1 MKQFS
6 FLQLVFGS
14 LLLLTG
20 CFKSAE
26 VRQAEASFR
35 YQCMPEAM
43 KIFPKTIVDT
53 RRTESVPPPT
63 LANCGGLSKTAQ
75 QICNYGN
82 QATMRAYKPT
92 RVVGSVYDA
101 NGRQREQ
108 WLRQC
113 VTTKMQSFRPVSP

>member
-1 MKQFS
+1 MNTFFS
-6 FLQLVFGS
+6 VGLLLS
-14 LLLLTG
+14 ASLLLTG

-53 RRTESVPPPT
+53 RRTESVPRPT

-108 WLRQC
+108 WLKQC
-113 VTTKMQSFRPVSP
+113 VAAKMRGFRSTSP